1 MDISTHFQVRQNV
14 LRTVGRSKSREL
26 GGQSFFNSRSSREN
40 QPMPPESEIDTV
52 QHREIP
58 NVCRVEA
65 LHVNSLPLKQNPW
78 KIKFPFGI
86 PSRAASFSGSV

>member
-1 MDISTHFQVRQNV
+1 MVISTHFQVRQNV
-14 LRTVGRSKSREL
+14 LRREVKKVIINPCPL
-26 GGQSFFNSRSSREN
+26 VRNRHTSAF
-40 QPMPPESEIDTV
+40 P
-52 QHREIP
+52 IP

-86 PSRAASFSGSV
+86 SSRAASFLGSVWYIFLDLP